1 MLAELF
7 CSGGGAQVPAQTTLD
22 WFLVPVQFR
31 LNRNIILVTTYSQ
44 AIGTRTEHHA
54 REITTIA
61 NLSYI

>member
-31 LNRNIILVTTYSQ
+31 LNRNIILVTTHQ
-44 AIGTRTEHHA
+44 AAAVMT
-54 REITTIA
+54 
-61 NLSYI
+61 